1 MGGHNVDNVNIQA
14 VTGRQNP
21 QRVQIMIPAPS
32 HPEAKVGRPYRT
44 LDASGEFDV
53 LVVGSGIGGLAAA
66 ALLAKHAGKRVLVL
80 ERHYTAGGYTHVF
93 RRTGYEWDVG
103 VHYIG
108 DISSP
113 RSTFGA
119 VFNSITD
126 GKISWEPMGDPY
138 DRLVIG
144 GKPFDFA
151 SGADRFRAS
160 LKSYFPAEARAIDRY
175 VDLVRSAARSSEH
188 YFMEKALPGPL
199 AWIAG
204 PFLRRSFL
212 RYASR
217 TTADVLGELTQNQQ
231 LIGVLTGQWGD
242 YGLPPSQSS
251 FGIHALVA
259 QHYLGGAAYPVGG
272 ASRIAAAI
280 VPVIERAGGKVLVNA
295 EVSRILVEG
304 NRAVGVEMS
313 DGRSIRVKT
322 VISDAGAANTFGRL
336 LPEATAGRLGLME
349 KLRAIGPSLAH
360 INLYVGLRHSD
371 EELGLGRTNLWIYP
385 SPDHDANVARYLSDP
400 ESPLPG
406 AYISFPSAKD
416 PTFGERFPGR
426 ATIQVIVLAKYDWF
440 ARWEEQRWKRRDEGY
455 EAFKQRFTDRLLEV
469 LYANVPQVRG
479 KVDHAEL
486 STPLSTR
493 HFANY
498 AHGELYGL
506 AHSPARF
513 RQRFLRPQTPI
524 RNLFLTGQ
532 DVTVCGVA
540 GALAGGVLCA
550 SAILGRNLL
559 STASKEAAVAR
570 R

>member
-1 MGGHNVDNVNIQA
+1 
-14 VTGRQNP
+14 
-21 QRVQIMIPAPS
+21 MIEAPS
-32 HPEAKVGRPYRT
+32 HPQAKVGQPYRT
-44 LDASGEFDV
+44 WDGSGDFTAIV
-53 LVVGSGIGGLAAA
+53 IGSGIGGLTAA
-66 ALLAKHAGKRVLVL
+66 ALLAQHSQARVLVL

-93 RRTGYEWDVG
+93 KRTGYEWDVG

-108 DISSP
+108 NLSADRSP
-113 RSTFGA
+113 FGA
-119 VFNSITD
+119 VFKAITE
-126 GKISWEPMGDPY
+126 GQVAWEPMHDPY
-138 DRLVIG
+138 DRFVIA
-144 GKPFDFA
+144 GKAFDYV
-151 SGADRFRAS
+151 SGADRFRDR
-160 LKSYFPAEARAIDRY
+160 LKGYFPAEAKAIDRY
-175 VDLVRSAARSSEH
+175 VDLVRTTARASQA

-217 TTADVLGELTQNQQ
+217 TTADVLGSLTKNRE

-242 YGLPPSQSS
+242 YGLPPAQGS

-259 QHYLGGAAYPVGG
+259 QHYISGAAYPVGG

-313 DGRSIRVKT
+313 DGRSIRARV

-336 LPEATAGRLGLME
+336 LPESIATRFGLME
-349 KLRAIGPSLAH
+349 KLQAVGPSLAH
-360 INLYVGLRHSD
+360 VNLYVGLRHSD
-371 EELGLGRTNLWIYP
+371 EELGLGRTNLWVYP
-385 SPDHDANVARYLSDP
+385 TPDHDANFARFLADP
-400 ESPLPG
+400 EGPLPG

-416 PTFGERFPGR
+416 PTFAERYPGR
-426 ATIQVIVLAKYDWF
+426 STIQVIALAKYDWF
-440 ARWEEQRWKRRDEGY
+440 TRWEDQPWKRRDEGY
-455 EAFKQRFTDRLLEV
+455 ESFKQRFTHRLLEV

-498 AHGELYGL
+498 SRGELYGL

-513 RQRFLRPQTPI
+513 RQRFLRPQTPV

-540 GALAGGVLCA
+540 GAMAGGVLCA
-550 SAILGRNLL
+550 SAILGRNVM
-559 STASKEAAVAR
+559 SAVAAKTTR
-570 R
+570 ARVG

>member
-1 MGGHNVDNVNIQA
+1 
-14 VTGRQNP
+14 
-21 QRVQIMIPAPS
+21 MIEAPS
-32 HPEAKVGRPYRT
+32 HPETRIGQPYRT
-44 LDASGEFDV
+44 WDGSGEFDV
-53 LVVGSGIGGLAAA
+53 VVIGSGIGGLAAA

-93 RRTGYEWDVG
+93 KRTGYEWDVG

-108 DISSP
+108 NLSADRSP
-113 RSTFGA
+113 FGA

-126 GKISWEPMGDPY
+126 GKISWEPMPDPY
-138 DRLVIG
+138 DRFIIG
-144 GKPFDFA
+144 GKAFDYVG
-151 SGADRFRAS
+151 GADRFRAS
-160 LKSYFPAEARAIDRY
+160 LCRHFPAESRAIERYVELVKSTARA
-175 VDLVRSAARSSEH
+175 SQT

-204 PFLRRSFL
+204 PLLRRSFMQ
-212 RYASR
+212 YAGR
-217 TTADVLGELTQNQQ
+217 TTAEVLGELTQNRE

-259 QHYLGGAAYPVGG
+259 QHYMSGAAYPVGG

-295 EVSRILVEG
+295 DVSRILVEG
-304 NRAVGVEMS
+304 NRAVGVEMK
-313 DGRSIRVKT
+313 DGWSIRAKT

-336 LPEATAGRLGLME
+336 LPEAIAGRLGVME
-349 KLRAIGPSLAH
+349 KLRAVGPSLAH

-371 EELGLGRTNLWIYP
+371 EELGLGRTNLWVYP
-385 SPDHDANVARYLSDP
+385 TPDHDANVARYLADP
-400 ESPLPG
+400 EGPLPG

-416 PTFGERFPGR
+416 PTFAERYPGR
-426 ATIQVIVLAKYDWF
+426 STIQVIVLAKYDWF
-440 ARWEEQRWKRRDEGY
+440 ARWEDQQWKRRDEGY
-455 EAFKQRFTDRLLEV
+455 EAFKQRFTDRLLDV

-498 AHGELYGL
+498 SRGELYGL

-513 RQRFLRPQTPI
+513 RERSLRPQTPL
-524 RNLFLTGQ
+524 RSLFLTGQ
-532 DVTVCGVA
+532 DVAVCGVA

-550 SAILGRNLL
+550 SAILGRNLM
-559 STASKEAAVAR
+559 SARAAKVSAKR
-570 R
+570 H